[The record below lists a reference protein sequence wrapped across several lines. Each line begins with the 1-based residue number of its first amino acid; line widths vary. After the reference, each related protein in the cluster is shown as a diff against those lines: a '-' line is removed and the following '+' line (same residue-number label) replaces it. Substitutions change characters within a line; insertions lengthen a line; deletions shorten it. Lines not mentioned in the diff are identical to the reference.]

1 MHIALFSPSW
11 PSFRYP
17 NGIVTYVHHL
27 REELLRQGH
36 KVSVFTCR
44 RAPGVDDPD
53 VHLVRATVG
62 FRLQRRLA
70 ALAGGVPQVP
80 LGWGRLI
87 AAKIAEVHAAD
98 PIDVIEM
105 EETFGWCADVH
116 RLQPVPL
123 VVKLHGPAC
132 LTLFGADREA
142 RQARRRIAAEGHGL
156 RNVPAI
162 VSPSRNTLQQT
173 IAHYGLAPEITAV
186 VPNPMSVDQS
196 FELWD
201 AQRCDPKTLLFVG
214 RFDTLKGGDIMLL
227 AFAQLLGREPEA
239 RLVFVGPDGGVSAGG
254 GARLNFE
261 AFCAR
266 HLSPAQRERIDYRGP
281 LPRDRIF
288 ELRTQAAVTVI
299 ASRFDN
305 QPNTALEAMIQAS
318 PVVAVD
324 AGGVGELIEHGV
336 SGLLA
341 RADDIADLCR
351 QLQAVLDDLPA
362 AARMG
367 RAAREFVLQRHSL
380 PALTSQTLDLYR
392 RVIARHA
399 DHRLATMAPRSAA

>member
-1 MHIALFSPSW
+1 MHVGLFSPSW
-11 PSFRYP
+11 PVFRYP
-17 NGIVTYVHHL
+17 NGIVIYVHHL

-36 KVSVFTCR
+36 RVSVFTCR
-44 RAPGVDDPD
+44 SAPGLSEPGIHV
-53 VHLVRATVG
+53 VKATMG

-70 ALAGGVPQVP
+70 ALAGSEPQVP

-87 AAKIAEVHAAD
+87 AARIAEVHATD

-132 LTLFGADREA
+132 LTLFGEDRA
-142 RQARRRIAAEGHGL
+142 AGQARRRIAAEGRGL
-156 RNVPAI
+156 RSVPVI

-173 IAHYGLAPEITAV
+173 IAHYGLAPALTAV
-186 VPNPMSVDQS
+186 VPNPVSIDQA
-196 FELWD
+196 FEPWD

-227 AFAQLLGREPEA
+227 AFARLLEHEPEA
-239 RLVFVGPDGGVSAGG
+239 RLVFVGPDGGISAGSG
-254 GARLNFE
+254 PRVPFE
-261 AFCAR
+261 AFCAQ
-266 HLSPAQRERIDYRGP
+266 HLSAAQRERIDYRGP
-281 LPRDRIF
+281 LPRERTF
-288 ELRTQAAVTVI
+288 ALRTQAAVTVI

-305 QPNTALEAMIQAS
+305 QPNTALEAMIQAA

-336 SGLLA
+336 SGRLA
-341 RADDIADLCR
+341 RAGDIDDLCR
-351 QLQAVLDDLPA
+351 QLRAMLADLPA

-367 RAAREFVLQRHSL
+367 QAAREFVLQRHSL
-380 PALTSQTLDLYR
+380 PGLTSQALDLYR
-392 RVIARHA
+392 RAIAQHA
-399 DHRLATMAPRSAA
+399 DGRLAA